1 MNPEAIFD
9 GMGVDAITGV
19 KLMDWLGVT
28 AEELQVPQRFHRL
41 QDIVQFLKQFPEDTQ
56 RFLISKSTRGKLVD
70 KLDHFFEYTSL
81 LKEKQAK
88 EALLQNLDKERSAVE
103 MSGDEILKRD
113 VAQRSLQV
121 SESLAKVK
129 AEIEIYEK

>member
-88 EALLQNLDKERSAVE
+88 EMNSD
-103 MSGDEILKRD
+103 
-113 VAQRSLQV
+113 
-121 SESLAKVK
+121 
-129 AEIEIYEK
+129 